1 MKIEPSNSTLATLV
15 NGAQR
20 ATSSGDAK
28 EAVGGVQPVSA
39 AGAQSSTV
47 NLSSV
52 SALHTPSGS
61 DIDTAQVESIKAA
74 LRDGTYQ
81 IDSSKIAD
89 AMLSSA
95 RELLQTKSR

>member
-1 MKIEPSNSTLATLV
+1 MKIEPSNSTLATV
-15 NGAQR
+15 ANGAQR
-20 ATSSGDAK
+20 ATNGGDAK
-28 EAVGGVQPVSA
+28 QAVGAVQPVSA

-47 NLSSV
+47 SLSSV
-52 SALHTPSGS
+52 SAVRTPSGS

-74 LRDGTYQ
+74 LRDGTYK

-95 RELLQTKSR
+95 RELLQPKSR